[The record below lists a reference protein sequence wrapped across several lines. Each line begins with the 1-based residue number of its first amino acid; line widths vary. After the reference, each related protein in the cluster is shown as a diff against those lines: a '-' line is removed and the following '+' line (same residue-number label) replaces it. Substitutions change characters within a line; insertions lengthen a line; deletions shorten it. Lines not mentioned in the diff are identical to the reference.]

1 MVSFDQLA
9 GYIYNELVR
18 VQDAP
23 NDNEHLAGLTRC
35 QILSWTNHDLW
46 SRLEEDVQAT
56 TNAEKAAVLYEL
68 MTRHDDLFY
77 RDEQDLSSCCRQPR
91 WKARFEEEEEPGEPE
106 AKTSTQDG
114 AADTAPN
121 AAAARKAPTDAGGAR
136 KSPTNTNAGGARE
149 ATPEPDTTVCC
160 GCRQRIHGHGHNG
173 RPLYQGQ
180 VCDVC
185 NEEVILHRLG

>member
-1 MVSFDQLA
+1 MDLDQLA
-9 GYIYNELVR
+9 WYIYNELVR

-23 NDNEHLAGLTRC
+23 NDNERLPGLTRC
-35 QILSWTNHDLW
+35 QVLSWTNHHELW

-77 RDEQDLSSCCRQPR
+77 RDEQDLSACCQQPL
-91 WKARFEEEEEPGEPE
+91 WKARFEEEDEPGEPE

-121 AAAARKAPTDAGGAR
+121 AAAACKAPTDAGGAR
-136 KSPTNTNAGGARE
+136 KAPTNAGGARE
-149 ATPEPDTTVCC
+149 VTPDTTVCC
-160 GCRQRIHGHGHNG
+160 GCRQSIHGHGHNG